1 MNMDPADLRLHVAV
15 AEHGSFTAAA
25 GRLGYTQS
33 AVSRRVA
40 ALERAAGVALFHRD
54 ARGVRLTGAG
64 AVLHRHAQVVLRAL
78 DDAAAAL
85 AAVRDGTAGPL
96 RLGAVPTANATLVP
110 RALARLEADHPE
122 VEPRLREGGSVDLAG
137 AVAAGELDI
146 AVVFAVPVEPAPADV
161 DLVDLV
167 RDPLLVAM
175 PRHHRL
181 AGARAVQLADLAD
194 ERWVQGAPDM
204 ADELFAAADPA
215 PEHVFRVR
223 EWTAKQGFV
232 AAGLGLTVIASLAA
246 EGVRPDV
253 VLRPLRGAGSARRV
267 AAVLPR
273 PAPSAAAARLLELLR
288 AVAAELDATTDG
300 SVSSTSKRPRGGS
313 G

>member
-1 MNMDPADLRLHVAV
+1 MDPADLRLLVAV
-15 AEHGSFTAAA
+15 ARHGSFTAAA
-25 GRLGYTQS
+25 GLLGYTQS

-40 ALERAAGVALFHRD
+40 AFERAAGVALFRRD
-54 ARGVRLTGAG
+54 ARGVRLTAAG
-64 AVLHRHAQVVLRAL
+64 AALHRHAEIVLRAM
-78 DDAAAAL
+78 DDAVATL
-85 AAVRDGTAGPL
+85 AAVRDGEAGPL

-110 RALARLEADHPE
+110 RALARLAAGHPE
-122 VEPRLREGGSVDLAG
+122 LEPRLREGGSVDLAA
-137 AVAAGELDI
+137 AVATGDLDI
-146 AVVFAVPVEPAPADV
+146 AVVFAVPVEPVPPGV
-161 DLVDLV
+161 ELVDLV

-175 PRHHRL
+175 PRGHRL
-181 AGARAVQLADLAD
+181 AGAREVRLADLAG
-194 ERWVQGAPDM
+194 ERWVQGAPDV

-215 PEHVFRVR
+215 PERVFRVR

-273 PAPSAAAARLLELLR
+273 NAPSAAAARLLELLR
-288 AVAAELDATTDG
+288 AVAAELDAAARR
-300 SVSSTSKRPRGGS
+300 VSSRPTGPSRGS

>member
-1 MNMDPADLRLHVAV
+1 MDDAV
-15 AEHGSFTAAA
+15 AT
-25 GRLGYTQS
+25 
-33 AVSRRVA
+33 
-40 ALERAAGVALFHRD
+40 
-54 ARGVRLTGAG
+54 
-64 AVLHRHAQVVLRAL
+64 
-78 DDAAAAL
+78 L

-110 RALARLEADHPE
+110 RALARLAAGHPE
-122 VEPRLREGGSVDLAG
+122 LEPRLREGGSVDLAA
-137 AVAAGELDI
+137 AVATGDLDI
-146 AVVFAVPVEPAPADV
+146 AVVFAVPVEPVPPGV
-161 DLVDLV
+161 ELVDLV

-175 PRHHRL
+175 PRGHRL
-181 AGARAVQLADLAD
+181 AGAREVRLADLAG
-194 ERWVQGAPDM
+194 ERWVQGAPDV

-215 PEHVFRVR
+215 PERVFRVR

-273 PAPSAAAARLLELLR
+273 NAPSAAAARLLELLR
-288 AVAAELDATTDG
+288 AVAAELDAAARR
-300 SVSSTSKRPRGGS
+300 VSSRSTEPSRGS

>member
-1 MNMDPADLRLHVAV
+1 MDMDPADLRLHVVV
-15 AEHGSFTAAA
+15 ARHGSFTAAA
-25 GRLGYTQS
+25 VRLGYTQS

-40 ALERAAGVALFHRD
+40 ALERAAGVALFQRD
-54 ARGVRLTGAG
+54 ARGVRLTAAG
-64 AVLHRHAQVVLRAL
+64 AVLHRHAQIVLRAM

-137 AVAAGELDI
+137 AVATGDLDI
-146 AVVFAVPVEPAPADV
+146 AVVFAVPVEPAPAGV
-161 DLVDLV
+161 ELVDLV

-175 PRHHRL
+175 PRDHRL
-181 AGARAVQLADLAD
+181 AGAREVRLTDLAG

-204 ADELFAAADPA
+204 ADELFAAAEPA

-232 AAGLGLTVIASLAA
+232 AAGLGLTVVASLAA
-246 EGVRPDV
+246 DGVRPDV
-253 VLRPLRGAGSARRV
+253 VLRPLTGAGSARRV
-267 AAVLPR
+267 AAVLPQ
-273 PAPSAAAARLLELLR
+273 PAPSATAARLLELLR
-288 AVAAELDATTDG
+288 EVAAELDDAAR
-300 SVSSTSKRPRGGS
+300 SVSARPRPPRRGTG
-313 G
+313 